1 MNYTLLISYGL
12 LEIGLA
18 ELLWGALSGNTFM
31 WTGAGIG
38 LAFAT
43 AAIHRETEPRPEDP
57 HR

>member
-12 LEIGLA
+12 LELGLI

-43 AAIHRETEPRPEDP
+43 VAIHRETAD
-57 HR
+57 